1 MAPGIYKTFRKALK
15 KNLERYMDYD
25 KSHLNYFWEHGEYSE
40 SHKEIIKKIND
51 YIETEDNSVLD
62 QFLGGIWLKTIFDD
76 TDTDIILD
84 SVKDTERACYQA
96 MEGLVHNLNTL
107 HSRAGAQ
114 VKCCL
119 V

>member
-15 KNLERYMDYD
+15 DNLTKYLHYE
-25 KSHLNYFWEHGEYSE
+25 KSHLNYFMEHGDHSE
-40 SHKEIIKKIND
+40 IHKKILEKING
-51 YIETEDNSVLD
+51 YIKSDNSVLD
-62 QFLGGIWLKTIFDD
+62 ELLGGVRLRTIFDD
-76 TDTDIILD
+76 TEFDIIED

-114 VKCCL
+114 VECCL